1 MKKGIFAL
9 TIITLLC
16 VAPISAYANP
26 LTEPPI
32 QEETIDDIQTDV
44 EINITGGIESKSTF
58 DESRTIS
65 GSAEQ
70 GTKIAIS
77 VSSKDASGS
86 LTENACYN
94 MKVGVSGLF
103 SQMIDLELGENIVT
117 ITAEK
122 DGCNTVNE
130 EVTIKRK
137 RREIKNELENGVSIP
152 GNNTFTTKSPLFTK

>member
-1 MKKGIFAL
+1 MKKSIFAL
-9 TIITLLC
+9 TIIAFLC
-16 VAPISAYANP
+16 VAPISVYANP

-32 QEETIDDIQTDV
+32 QEESMDEIQEDV
-44 EINITGGIESKSTF
+44 EFSITGGIESKSTF

-77 VSSKDASGS
+77 VSSKDVNGDLSES
-86 LTENACYN
+86 ACYKI
-94 MKVGVSGLF
+94 KVGVSGLF

-122 DGCNTVNE
+122 EGCNTVDE
-130 EVTIKRK
+130 EVIIKRK
-137 RREIKNELENGVSIP
+137 SREIKNELENGISIP